1 MEQRA
6 LGADV
11 RVGAVGLGCAGMSG
25 AYGSSADEEGGIAT
39 LRSALDAGI
48 TFIDTADHYGMGHN
62 ETLIGRALRPALRER
77 AVVSVKFGALFGVD
91 GRVHGVNA
99 RPDAVANFLGYSL
112 QRLGTD
118 YVDIYRPA
126 RLDPAVPI
134 EDTVGAI
141 AEMVRKGYVRGIGLS
156 EVGAET
162 IRRAHAVHPITDVQI
177 EYSLFSR
184 GVEDEI
190 LPTCRELGIGVTAYG
205 VLAQGMLTGTWRP
218 SADAARHRGHL
229 PRFAAGNVET
239 NLALV
244 ERLRR
249 IATARGVTVA
259 QLAIAWVLAQGRA
272 HRDVVALAGVSRPGR
287 IAETARAAELALS
300 EDDLDAIEQAVPRG
314 AVAGERYAPALL
326 ALLDS
331 ERTEGAR

>member
-1 MEQRA
+1 MEQRTFA
-6 LGADV
+6 ADIC
-11 RVGAVGLGCAGMSG
+11 VGAVGLGCAGMSG
-25 AYGSSADEEGGIAT
+25 AYGRSADEQSIAT
-39 LRSALDAGI
+39 LRNALDAGI

-62 ETLIGRALRPALRER
+62 ETLIGQALRPADRDR

-91 GRVHGVNA
+91 G
-99 RPDAVANFLGYSL
+99 S
-112 QRLGTD
+112 
-118 YVDIYRPA
+118 
-126 RLDPAVPI
+126 
-134 EDTVGAI
+134 
-141 AEMVRKGYVRGIGLS
+141 VRGIGLS

-218 SADAARHRGHL
+218 SAGDARHHGHL
-229 PRFAAGNVET
+229 PRFAAGNIET

-244 ERLRR
+244 ERLREV
-249 IATARGVTVA
+249 ATSRSATVA
-259 QLAIAWVLAQGRA
+259 QLAIAWVLAQGRV
-272 HRDVVALAGVSRPGR
+272 HQDIVALVGASRPHSVTE
-287 IAETARAAELALS
+287 AVDAAGLRLT

-331 ERTEGAR
+331 ERTGGRH

>member
-1 MEQRA
+1 MEQRT

-11 RVGAVGLGCAGMSG
+11 HVGAVGLGCAGMSG
-25 AYGSSADEEGGIAT
+25 AYGHGADEQSIAT
-39 LRSALDAGI
+39 FRNALDAGI

-62 ETLIGRALRPALRER
+62 ETLIGQALRSADRDR
-77 AVVSVKFGALFGVD
+77 AVLSVKFGALFGVD
-91 GRVHGVNA
+91 GSVRGVNG
-99 RPDAVANFLGYSL
+99 RPDAIPNFLGYSL
-112 QRLGTD
+112 QRLGID

-126 RLDPAVPI
+126 RLDPVVPI
-134 EDTVGAI
+134 EETVGAV
-141 AEMVRKGYVRGIGLS
+141 AEMVQKGYVRGIGLS

-190 LPTCRELGIGVTAYG
+190 LPTCRELGIGVIAYG
-205 VLAQGMLTGTWRP
+205 VLAQGMLTGMWRP
-218 SADAARHRGHL
+218 SAGDARHRGHL
-229 PRFAAGNVET
+229 PRFAAGNIET

-244 ERLRR
+244 ERLRE
-249 IATARGVTVA
+249 IATSRGVTVA
-259 QLAIAWVLAQGRA
+259 QLAIAWVLAQGRV
-272 HRDVVALAGVSRPGR
+272 HRDIVALVGTSRPHSVTEAVDATGLR
-287 IAETARAAELALS
+287 LT

-331 ERTEGAR
+331 ERTGGGR